1 MNLNYPQIQ
10 GDPWVFEVYPCTCCE
25 TLRKRNRAFY
35 SIFQKLYYLHDNC
48 CLFIWCCFV
57 MEYEKV
63 QPTWIMYLSTP
74 ETSPVFIKFAFV
86 PRIYL
91 AAEMMI
97 KASQALICWRYP
109 EP

>member
-1 MNLNYPQIQ
+1 
-10 GDPWVFEVYPCTCCE
+10 
-25 TLRKRNRAFY
+25 
-35 SIFQKLYYLHDNC
+35 
-48 CLFIWCCFV
+48 